1 MPTLARKTPASSCN
15 DGDIYLSAL
24 GDRVRNARA
33 RRGMTRRGLA
43 ADSGL
48 SERFLAQLE
57 AGEGNIS
64 IIRLRQVAAAMN
76 LSLGDLVR
84 DEPARPVELSLI
96 AELLY
101 RLGPAELREAHQL
114 LAARFGAVPAAE
126 RTGRIALV
134 GLRGAGKSALG
145 TRLAEHLGVPYVRI
159 ADCIERMA
167 GMSLDQV
174 FSLSGQ
180 AAYRRYERRCLEQ
193 IVADHP
199 RAVIETSGGLVSE
212 PGTLALLLDT
222 CFTVWVN
229 ATPEEHMARVAAQ
242 GDMRPMAGNSEAMD
256 DLRRILTERTPL
268 YERADATIDTAGRTV
283 DQSFADLLDLA
294 PPADTTALLRT
305 S

>member
-1 MPTLARKTPASSCN
+1 MPTLARKSANSHGD
-15 DGDIYLSAL
+15 DGDGYLSAL
-24 GDRVRNARA
+24 GERVRNARA
-33 RRGMTRRGLA
+33 RRGMTRRDLA

-64 IIRLRQVAAAMN
+64 IVRLRQVATAMN

-84 DEPARPVELSLI
+84 DEPARPVELGLI

-101 RLGPAELREAHQL
+101 RLEPTELRDAHNL
-114 LAARFGAVPAAE
+114 LAARFGAVPADE
-126 RTGRIALV
+126 RAGRIALV

-159 ADCIERMA
+159 AERIERMA

-212 PGTLALLLDT
+212 PGTHALLLDT
-222 CFTVWVN
+222 CFTVWIK
-229 ATPEEHMARVAAQ
+229 AAPEEHMARVAAQ
-242 GDMRPMAGNSEAMD
+242 GDMRPMAGNAEAMD
-256 DLRRILTERTPL
+256 DLRRILDERTPL
-268 YERADATIDTAGRTV
+268 YERADAVVDTAGRTF
-283 DQSFADLLDLA
+283 DQSFADLFDVTPQGHNA
-294 PPADTTALLRT
+294 PSKP
-305 S
+305 